1 MTLTDQDNADL
12 TDLMARPGFRRFVFR
27 VIQNAGIFSATAN
40 GSDQRTFYENGRRS
54 LGLDILREVD
64 AAQPVPGPS
73 GIPTLTLI
81 QVLREEAQSQPPE
94 RTNRGRRNDPYSDI
108 RPDGP
113 DAEPG
118 AE

>member
-1 MTLTDQDNADL
+1 MNLTDQDKADL
-12 TDLMARPGFRRFVFR
+12 ADLIERPGFRRFLFR
-27 VIQNAGIFSATAN
+27 VIQNAGIFESHGQRVRSAHLFN
-40 GSDQRTFYENGRRS
+40 DGRRS

-94 RTNRGRRNDPYSDI
+94 RTNRGRRSDPYSETST
-108 RPDGP
+108 RRTRRRN
-113 DAEPG
+113 G